1 MKPGIINLAKLNQAQ
16 RDVLFEWATA
26 NGVRQ
31 YVPLESRMVIT
42 GNKCTV
48 ETFAIERIGQKNQ
61 KWAHKKRNGRSYLP
75 IKVRTYRIRVPLRM
89 PERGP
94 SVGAQWEDEINA

>member
-16 RDVLFEWATA
+16 REVLFEWATA
-26 NGVRQ
+26 NGVRH

-42 GNKCTV
+42 GNKFTV
-48 ETFAIERIGQKNQ
+48 ETFDIERIGQKNTN
-61 KWAHKKRNGRSYLP
+61 WARRFGALNLP
-75 IKVRTYRIRVPLRM
+75 RRTRTYRIRVPLRS

-94 SVGAQWEDEINA
+94 SVGAQWEDEANA

>member
-1 MKPGIINLAKLNQAQ
+1 MKPGIINLAKLNQSQ

-26 NGVRQ
+26 NGVRH

-42 GNKCTV
+42 GNKFIV
-48 ETFAIERIGQKNQ
+48 ETFDIERIGQKNM
-61 KWAHKKRNGRSYLP
+61 KWARRFGSRNMPRRT
-75 IKVRTYRIRVPLRM
+75 RTYRIRVPLRA

-94 SVGAQWEDEINA
+94 AVGAQWEDEINA